1 MKKELLVKDIIEPCG
16 LEIISGAD
24 YLDRPVRVPDINR
37 PGLMLAGYL
46 KYFEHQRIQVIGM
59 AEMAFLESLGE
70 TLATECWKTL
80 TGLEIP
86 CVIITRGKS
95 LPEHW
100 LKLAEEA
107 HLAVLRTLQPTTRFI
122 GRLTDYLERRL
133 APSITIHGVFVDVHG
148 IGTLITGDSGIGKS
162 ETALELIKRGH
173 RLVADDA
180 VVVTRVAENNLVGRA
195 PEMIR
200 HLMEIRGL
208 GILDIKTLF
217 GIRAVRLFQD
227 INLTI
232 HLEEWQHGKYYDRL
246 GIDDER
252 TEILGVSIPKT
263 IIPVRPGRNLAGIV
277 EVAAM
282 NYRLKTLGFH
292 SAQDFVNRQAELQEQ
307 GLVDTDEVN
316 DFTHGLW

>member
-1 MKKELLVKDIIEPCG
+1 MKKELFVKDIVEPCG
-16 LEIISGAD
+16 LEVLCGAD
-24 YLDRPVRVPDINR
+24 YLERPVRVSDINR

-46 KYFEHQRIQVIGM
+46 KYFEHQRIQVIGT
-59 AEMAFLESLGE
+59 AELTFLESLGE
-70 TLATECWKTL
+70 TLAVECWKTL

-86 CVIITRGKS
+86 CVIITRGQS
-95 LPEHW
+95 LPDEW
-100 LKLAEEA
+100 LKMAEDA
-107 HLAVLRTLQPTTRFI
+107 HLAVLRTSQPTTRFI
-122 GRLTDYLERRL
+122 GRLTDYLERCL
-133 APSITIHGVFVDVHG
+133 APSITIHGVLVDVHG

-180 VVVTRVAENNLVGRA
+180 VIVTLVSEDTLLGRA
-195 PEMIR
+195 PDMIR

-217 GIRAVRLFQD
+217 GIRAVRLFQE
-227 INLTI
+227 INQTI

-246 GIDDER
+246 GIDDEK
-252 TEILGVSIPKT
+252 TEILGVSVPKT
-263 IIPVRPGRNLAGIV
+263 VIPVRPGRNLAGIV

-292 SAQDFVNRQAELQEQ
+292 TARDFVTRQTQLQEQ
-307 GLVDTDEVN
+307 EDVEDIS
-316 DFTHGLW
+316 DFRHGLW